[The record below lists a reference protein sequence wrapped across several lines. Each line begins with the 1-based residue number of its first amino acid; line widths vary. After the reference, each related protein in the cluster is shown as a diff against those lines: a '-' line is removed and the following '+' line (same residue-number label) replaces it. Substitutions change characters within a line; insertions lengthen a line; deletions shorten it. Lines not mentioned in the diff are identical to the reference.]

1 MVENLLISA
10 YILINVKIGFIEKVM
25 EDLKK
30 IRNVKSVAITAGLYD
45 LVVRVEVETLE
56 ELFQL
61 TNKIHEIEGIERTNT
76 HVIEKEISV
85 S

>member
-1 MVENLLISA
+1 MKKLLITA
-10 YILINVKIGFIEKVM
+10 YILINVKIGYIDKVM

-45 LVVRVEVETLE
+45 LVVRVKVETLE
-56 ELFQL
+56 ELFQV
-61 TNKIHEIEGIERTNT
+61 TNEIHEIEGIERTNT

>member
-1 MVENLLISA
+1 MISA